1 MLSDSQVFGRLQ
13 ITFRFF
19 SFSLPEQMSWVMY
32 WKYPLLM
39 VSKCLKLERASQEQ
53 RDGVKLLAQKPLQ
66 PLQIEALGLSHLWAA
81 VTDYLLWSL
90 APHLPA
96 LQSSYYTMFWHR
108 HFIFPEP

>member
-1 MLSDSQVFGRLQ
+1 MVYSACTDVLGYVLEVSPPYGVQVFKIG
-13 ITFRFF
+13 
-19 SFSLPEQMSWVMY
+19 
-32 WKYPLLM
+32 
-39 VSKCLKLERASQEQ
+39 VSQKQ
-53 RDGVKLLAQKPLQ
+53 RGGVELLAQKSLQ
-66 PLQIEALGLSHLWAA
+66 PLQIEALDLSHLWAA